1 MPGHADLP
9 LHGGHVPPWML
20 KLMERMAETIAEAI
34 VELHGPEAL
43 VQGLADPVWFQAFN
57 NIIGMDWD
65 SSGSTTVLL
74 GILKSVTW
82 RRPELGILVLGG
94 KGARMRLV
102 PEEAE
107 KAGGLLGVDPEKIKF
122 FSRAAARLDSTLLQ
136 DGYTL
141 YHHAV
146 VLSERSMIVVQQG
159 MNEEQGMARRYHLD
173 RAIVEEPHSAV
184 AGTRG
189 QAINATARESREA
202 RRLYVDL
209 LNEDPRRLA
218 RLIGEA
224 SAMLKP
230 NLLDYTRN
238 RARLA
243 REKPYY
249 RPVIPDWRLRRQLE
263 ELARNPPSGEEDLLT
278 VPGLGPKT
286 LRALALVA
294 DLIYSVPTSTRDP
307 VSHPLDPFLYAYAV
321 GGKDG
326 VPYPYDRETVER
338 VIVTLEEAVR
348 EARLGS
354 REKMRALE
362 RLRLLVR
369 GTPRGRV

>member
-1 MPGHADLP
+1 MHGYADLP
-9 LHGGHVPPWML
+9 LHGGKVPPWML
-20 KLMERMAETIAEAI
+20 KFMERMTAAIAEAI
-34 VELHGPEAL
+34 VEIHGPEAL
-43 VQGLADPVWFQAFN
+43 VRGLADPVWFQAFN
-57 NIIGMDWD
+57 NVIGMDWD

-74 GILKSVTW
+74 GLLKSVTW
-82 RRPELGILVLGG
+82 RNPSLGVLVLGG
-94 KGARMRLV
+94 KGQRMRLV

-107 KAGGLLGVDPEKIKF
+107 KAGEILGVDPDRVRF
-122 FSRAAARLDSTLLQ
+122 FSRAAARLDSALLQ

-146 VLSERSMIVVQQG
+146 ILSRGSMIVVQQG
-159 MNEEQGMARRYHLD
+159 MNDERGMARRYHLD
-173 RAIVEEPHSAV
+173 KASVEEPHKAV
-184 AGTRG
+184 AGTPG
-189 QAINATARESREA
+189 EAINATARESREA

-224 SAMLKP
+224 SSMLKP
-230 NLLDYTRN
+230 NLLQYTSNAGSPPRD
-238 RARLA
+238 R
-243 REKPYY
+243 PYY
-249 RPVIPDWRLRRQLE
+249 RPVIPDRRLRRRLE
-263 ELARNPPSGEEDLLT
+263 ELARNPPSSEEDLLL
-278 VPGLGPKT
+278 VPGLGPKIV
-286 LRALALVA
+286 RALALVA

-338 VIVTLEEAVR
+338 VTLTLEEALR

-362 RLRLLVR
+362 RLRALVR